1 MAIEDYI
8 PNIFGGAPT
17 MYQGLLTDPKDRA
30 ALERRANLGGLLGAV
45 GALAQGMSPQGAPRS
60 PLQNVLTALG
70 AGFQGAGQT
79 YESAINQIANV
90 QKLQQSQ
97 AQIQAINQLL
107 QDPRVASDPMMV
119 AYIRANPAEAIK
131 YFAEMAPLQQALT
144 GAPSAAPAVPA
155 APAPVSAAP
164 TRPEAAITETA
175 PEANVLP
182 EVAVTAAPARPDPLM
197 SRKQE
202 LLSQNI
208 RLSTLTSK
216 SARDI
221 IANNLQQ
228 IKTIDEQIS
237 RRAVEEFD
245 FGTLKDSVPPQF
257 KGEVD
262 KLQQLAI
269 SGGITGNELRQGLQD
284 LNKRAVEFVT
294 KKTDYTNQ
302 DRRVA
307 ASMFR
312 NPDGTPKAID
322 ELEPAELM
330 QLENKLFDLDI
341 QKRRAGATTI
351 NMPSESERT
360 AGYLATRLKNS
371 LAQYQSVLGQN
382 PEAALPTLRAEII
395 KGVTKSDYLKNLA
408 NPEARQRIE
417 AAQYDML
424 DAALTMATGAAYTRE
439 QLESTRRSLFP
450 ELGDKP
456 ETIRD
461 KAKRLDQ
468 LLKDAAMTKAGRA
481 APSLSSDVAPA
492 FDANAIQM
500 ELDRRKGK

>member
-1 MAIEDYI
+1 MAIEDYFKF
-8 PNIFGGAPT
+8 FGGTPT

-30 ALERRANLGGLLGAV
+30 ALESRANLGGLLSAA
-45 GALAQGMSPQGAPRS
+45 GALAQGMSPQGYRRS
-60 PLQNVLTALG
+60 PIQNVLSALG
-70 AGFQGAGQT
+70 AGFAGAGQT
-79 YESAINQIANV
+79 YESGINQMANV

-97 AQIQAINQLL
+97 AQMQAINQLL

-144 GAPSAAPAVPA
+144 GAPSAAP
-155 APAPVSAAP
+155 SAAP
-164 TRPEAAITETA
+164 VPAVPVAQGERLDS
-175 PEANVLP
+175 V
-182 EVAVTAAPARPDPLM
+182 EVQGKERPDPFLA
-197 SRKQE
+197 RKQQ
-202 LLSQNI
+202 LLAQND

-228 IKTIDEQIS
+228 IETLDKQIS
-237 RRAVEEFD
+237 RRAVENFD
-245 FGTLKDSVPPQF
+245 FETIRNKVPPQF
-257 KGEVD
+257 KAEVD
-262 KLQQLAI
+262 NLQQLAA
-269 SGGITGNELRQGLQD
+269 SGAIGGNDLRQGLQD
-284 LNKRAVEFVT
+284 VNKRAVEFVT

-351 NMPSESERT
+351 NMPSEAERT
-360 AGYLATRLKNS
+360 AGYLTTRLKNS
-371 LAQYQSVLGQN
+371 LAQLQTAVGES
-382 PEAALPTLRAEII
+382 PSAASPNFRAELV
-395 KGVTKSDYLKNLA
+395 KYVTKSDYLKNLA
-408 NPEARQRIE
+408 NPEARQRVE
-417 AAQYDML
+417 AAELDIL
-424 DAALTMATGAAYTRE
+424 DAALTLATGAAYTRE
-439 QLESTRRSLFP
+439 QLASTRSTYFP
-450 ELGDKP
+450 TLGDKP
-456 ETIRD
+456 KNIRD
-461 KAKRLDQ
+461 KAQRLDQ
-468 LLKDAAMTKAGRA
+468 LLKEAAMTKAGR
-481 APSLSSDVAPA
+481 SAPA
-492 FDANAIQM
+492 LSGNVQPVFDANAIQM